1 MSSSLSGWGPAGN
14 AAGLKGTGYKQ
25 INMPTMNANQ
35 QQLTQMLHEL
45 LGGSS
50 GGLAQGLQ
58 QSGRMAAGDQSQFEQ
73 MEAPAMRQLNSF
85 LGSEAS
91 RFSGMGGSGSRNSS
105 GFQNTMGEAGASLA
119 EKLSSKRM
127 DYQQQALAQLL
138 GLSESL
144 LGRSTFNSALIPK
157 KKSFFSE
164 LMGGMSGGLGSG
176 LGSLFGMF
184 S

>member
-35 QQLTQMLHEL
+35 QQLTQMLHGL

-73 MEAPAMRQLNSF
+73 MEAPAMRQFNEL
-85 LGSEAS
+85 LGGLGS
-91 RFSGMGGSGSRNSS
+91 RFSGMGSGARNSS